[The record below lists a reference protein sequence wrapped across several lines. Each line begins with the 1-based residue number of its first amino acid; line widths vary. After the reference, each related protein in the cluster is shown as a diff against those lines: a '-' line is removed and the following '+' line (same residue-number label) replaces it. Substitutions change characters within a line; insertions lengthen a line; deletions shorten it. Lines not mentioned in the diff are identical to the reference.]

1 MFTMTFRLLFLLL
14 AIPVFSQ
21 VNYPK
26 DYFKSPLDIPLS
38 LSGSFG
44 ELRSNHFHTG
54 LDFKTQQKQ
63 GLNVYA
69 SADGYV
75 SRIKISTF
83 GYGKA
88 IYITHPN
95 GFTTVYG
102 HLKKASPTIEA
113 YIRDNHYKE
122 ETYEIEMFPKPG
134 DLPVKQGEIIAFSGN
149 SGGSGGPHL
158 HFEFRDTQTE
168 KAINPMLF
176 GFDSLIKDTKLP
188 VVTTLMAYPVGENSS
203 VNQSLQPITLNL
215 SLQAD
220 GSYVSEKV
228 AVNGK
233 VGFGISAYDM
243 FDFNYN
249 KNGLFKVQSFLNG
262 NPHFGYE
269 FNTFA
274 FDESRYINAL
284 LDFYRFK
291 KMGVRIQRLFMT
303 NPYPLSLIKTNE
315 NFGVIDVK
323 PNLTNNYRIEVSDF
337 NNNKVI
343 VNVPIQYS
351 PIAPTITSN
360 VKKTDYFLKAKN
372 DNIYKKDNMSVF
384 VPAGT
389 FYDDFYLNFDVK
401 DDTLTFHD
409 ESVAVH
415 SNFTVTIENSKFT
428 SAEREKMF
436 IASMDGKRLSY
447 NFTKIKDSVF
457 TSYTKNLG
465 KFVLA
470 KDTTPPRISQVN
482 IPEGK
487 WLSKQN
493 DLKLTISDNLS
504 GIKSYSG
511 YLNGKWILFEYDYK
525 TKTIIHE
532 FDEKFI
538 AEGRN
543 DLKVVV
549 TDNVG
554 NSAIFETHFFRSQK
568 K

>member
-1 MFTMTFRLLFLLL
+1 MNFKLLFLLL
-14 AIPVFSQ
+14 AIPVLAQ
-21 VNYPK
+21 DNYPK
-26 DYFKSPLDIPLS
+26 DYFKSPLDIPLY

-54 LDFKTQQKQ
+54 LDFKTQQKE

-69 SADGYV
+69 SAEGYV

-95 GFTTVYG
+95 GYTTVYG
-102 HLKKASPTIEA
+102 HLKKAAATIEA

-134 DLPVKQGEIIAFSGN
+134 DLPVRQGELIAFSGN

-158 HFEFRDTQTE
+158 HFEFRETLSE
-168 KAINPMLF
+168 KPINPLLF
-176 GFDSLIKDTKLP
+176 GFDALVKDTRLP
-188 VVTTLMAYPVGENSS
+188 SVTTLMAYPLGENST
-203 VNQSLQPITLNL
+203 VNQSLQPITLNI
-215 SLQAD
+215 SLQPD

-233 VGFGISAYDM
+233 VGFGISSYDM

-249 KNGLFKVQSFLNG
+249 KNGLYKVQSYLNG
-262 NPHFGYE
+262 SPHFGYQ
-269 FNTFA
+269 FDTFA

-315 NFGVIDVK
+315 DYGVIEVK
-323 PNLTNNYRIEVSDF
+323 PNLASNYRIEVSDF
-337 NNNKVI
+337 NNNKV
-343 VNVPIQYS
+343 VVSVPIQYS
-351 PIAPTITSN
+351 PIAPAIGSN
-360 VKKTDYFLKAKN
+360 IKKTDYFLKAKN

-384 VPAGT
+384 VPADT

-415 SNFTVTIENSKFT
+415 NNFTVTIENDKFT
-428 SAEREKMF
+428 PAEKEKMF
-436 IASMDGKRLSY
+436 IASIEGKRLGY

-457 TSYTKNLG
+457 TAYTKNLG

-470 KDTTPPRISQVN
+470 KDTAAPRIVPVN
-482 IPEGK
+482 IKEGK
-487 WLSKQN
+487 WLSNQRN
-493 DLKLTISDNLS
+493 LKLTISDNLS
-504 GIKSYSG
+504 GIKTFSG
-511 YLNGKWILFEYDYK
+511 YLNGKWVLFEYDYK
-525 TKTIIHE
+525 TKTIVHE
-532 FDEKFI
+532 FEEQFL

-543 DLKVVV
+543 DLKVVA

-554 NSAIFETHFFRSQK
+554 NSTIFETHFFRSQK

>member
-1 MFTMTFRLLFLLL
+1 MTIRLIFLLL
-14 AIPVFSQ
+14 AMPVFSQ
-21 VNYPK
+21 NEYPK
-26 DYFKSPLDIPLS
+26 DYFKSPLDIPLY

-44 ELRSNHFHTG
+44 ELRNNHFHTG
-54 LDFKTQQKQ
+54 LDFKTQQKE

-69 SADGYV
+69 SADGYI

-88 IYITHPN
+88 IYVDHPN
-95 GFTTVYG
+95 GYTTVYG
-102 HLKKASPTIEA
+102 HLKKASPAIEA

-122 ETYEIEMFPKPG
+122 ETYEIEMFPKPNE
-134 DLPVKQGEIIAFSGN
+134 LPVKQGELIAFSGN

-158 HFEFRDTQTE
+158 HFEFRDTKSE
-168 KAINPMLF
+168 KPINPMLF
-176 GFDSLIKDTKLP
+176 GFDTLIKDTKLP
-188 VVTTLMAYPVGENSS
+188 AITTLMAYPIGENST

-215 SLQAD
+215 SLQSD

-233 VGFGISAYDM
+233 VGFGINAYDM

-249 KNGLFKVQSFLNG
+249 KNGLYKVQSFLNG
-262 NPHFGYE
+262 TPNFGYQ
-269 FNTFA
+269 FDTFA

-303 NPYPLSLIKTNE
+303 NVYPLSLIKTNE
-315 NFGVIDVK
+315 SLGVIKVE
-323 PNLTNNYRIEVSDF
+323 PNLANNYRIEVSDF
-337 NNNKVI
+337 NNNKVV

-351 PIAPTITSN
+351 AIAPTIAN
-360 VKKTDYFLKAKN
+360 NIKKTDYFLKANN

-389 FYDDFYLNFDVK
+389 FYEDFYLNFDVK
-401 DDTLTFHD
+401 EDTLTFHD

-415 SNFTVTIENSKFT
+415 NNFTVTIENNKFT
-428 SAEREKMF
+428 PAEKEKMF
-436 IASMDGKRLSY
+436 IASVEGKKLSF
-447 NFTKIKDSVF
+447 NFTKIQDSVF

-465 KFVLA
+465 KFALA
-470 KDTTPPRISQVN
+470 KDTTAPRISPVN
-482 IPEGK
+482 IPQGK
-487 WLSKQN
+487 WLSNQN

-504 GIKSYSG
+504 GIKTFNG
-511 YLNGKWILFEYDYK
+511 YLNGKWVLFEYDYK

-532 FDEKFI
+532 FDEKFLV
-538 AEGRN
+538 EGRN
-543 DLKVVV
+543 DLKVEV

-554 NSAIFETHFFRSQK
+554 NSTIFETHFFRSQK

>member
-1 MFTMTFRLLFLLL
+1 MTFRLLFLLL

-69 SADGYV
+69 SADGHV

-95 GFTTVYG
+95 GYTTVYG

-122 ETYEIEMFPKPG
+122 ETYEIEMFPGPG
-134 DLPVKQGEIIAFSGN
+134 DLPVKQGELIAFSGN

-158 HFEFRDTQTE
+158 HFEFRDTQSE
-168 KAINPMLF
+168 KPINPMLF
-176 GFDSLIKDTKLP
+176 GFDTLIKDTKLP
-188 VVTTLMAYPVGENSS
+188 AVTTLMAYPVGENST
-203 VNQSLQPITLNL
+203 VNQSLQPIPLNL

-233 VGFGISAYDM
+233 IGFGISAYDM

-262 NPHFGYE
+262 SPHFGYQ
-269 FNTFA
+269 FDTFA

-315 NFGVIDVK
+315 NFGVIEVK
-323 PNLTNNYRIEVSDF
+323 PNLSNNYRIEVSDF

-351 PIAPTITSN
+351 PIAPTIPNN

-372 DNIYKKDNMSVF
+372 DNIYKKDNISVF

-389 FYDDFYLNFDVK
+389 FYEDFYLNFDVK
-401 DDTLTFHD
+401 
-409 ESVAVH
+409 
-415 SNFTVTIENSKFT
+415 
-428 SAEREKMF
+428 
-436 IASMDGKRLSY
+436 
-447 NFTKIKDSVF
+447 KI
-457 TSYTKNLG
+457 
-465 KFVLA
+465 
-470 KDTTPPRISQVN
+470 
-482 IPEGK
+482 
-487 WLSKQN
+487 
-493 DLKLTISDNLS
+493 
-504 GIKSYSG
+504 
-511 YLNGKWILFEYDYK
+511 
-525 TKTIIHE
+525 H
-532 FDEKFI
+532 
-538 AEGRN
+538 
-543 DLKVVV
+543 
-549 TDNVG
+549 
-554 NSAIFETHFFRSQK
+554 
-568 K
+568 

>member
-14 AIPVFSQ
+14 AMPVFSQ

-95 GFTTVYG
+95 GYTTVYG

-122 ETYEIEMFPKPG
+122 ETYEIELFPKPG

-158 HFEFRDTQTE
+158 HFEFRDTQSE
-168 KAINPMLF
+168 KPINPMLF
-176 GFDSLIKDTKLP
+176 GFDALIKDTKLP
-188 VVTTLMAYPVGENSS
+188 AVTTLMAYPVGENSS

-262 NPHFGYE
+262 NPHFGYQ
-269 FNTFA
+269 FDTFA

-291 KMGVRIQRLFMT
+291 KMGVRIQRLFAT

-351 PIAPTITSN
+351 PIAPTIASN
-360 VKKTDYFLKAKN
+360 VKKTDYFLKVKN

-384 VPAGT
+384 VPAET

-415 SNFTVTIENSKFT
+415 NNFTVTIENNTFT
-428 SAEREKMF
+428 PAEKEKMF
-436 IASMDGKRLSY
+436 IASLQGKRLSY
-447 NFTKIKDSVF
+447 NFTKIRDSVF

-470 KDTTPPRISQVN
+470 KDTTAPRISQVN

-554 NSAIFETHFFRSQK
+554 NSTIFETHFFRSQK

>member
-1 MFTMTFRLLFLLL
+1 MTFRLLFLLL

-26 DYFKSPLDIPLS
+26 DYFNSPLDIPLS

-44 ELRSNHFHTG
+44 ELRNNHFHTG

-69 SADGYV
+69 SAEGYV

-102 HLKKASPTIEA
+102 HLKKASPAIEA
-113 YIRDNHYKE
+113 YIRDTHYKE

-134 DLPVKQGEIIAFSGN
+134 DLPVKQGELIAFSGN

-158 HFEFRDTQTE
+158 HFEFRDTQSE
-168 KAINPMLF
+168 KPINPMLF
-176 GFDSLIKDTKLP
+176 GFDALIKDTKLP
-188 VVTTLMAYPVGENSS
+188 AITTLMAYPVGENSS

-233 VGFGISAYDM
+233 VGFGINAYDM

-249 KNGLFKVQSFLNG
+249 KNGVFKVQSFLNG
-262 NPHFGYE
+262 NPNFGYQ
-269 FNTFA
+269 FDTFA

-303 NPYPLSLIKTNE
+303 NPYPLSVIRTDE
-315 NFGVIDVK
+315 NLGVIEVK
-323 PNLTNNYRIEVSDF
+323 PNLANNYRIEVSDF
-337 NNNKVI
+337 NNNKVV

-351 PIAPTITSN
+351 PIAPTIAST

-401 DDTLTFHD
+401 DEILTFHD
-409 ESVAVH
+409 DSVAVH
-415 SNFTVTIENSKFT
+415 NNFTVTIENDKYT
-428 SAEREKMF
+428 PAEKEKMF
-436 IASMDGKRLSY
+436 IASMEGKRLSY

-457 TSYTKNLG
+457 TSYAKNLG

-470 KDTTPPRISQVN
+470 KDTTAPRISSVN
-482 IPEGK
+482 IAEGK

-493 DLKLTISDNLS
+493 NLQLTISDNLS
-504 GIKSYSG
+504 GIKSYNG
-511 YLNGKWILFEYDYK
+511 YLNGKWVLFEYDYK

-532 FDEKFI
+532 FDEKFL

-554 NSAIFETHFFRSQK
+554 NSTIFETHFFRSQK

>member
-1 MFTMTFRLLFLLL
+1 MNFKLLFLLL
-14 AIPVFSQ
+14 AIPVLAQ
-21 VNYPK
+21 DNYPK
-26 DYFKSPLDIPLS
+26 DYFKSPLDIPLY

-54 LDFKTQQKQ
+54 LDFKTQQKE

-69 SADGYV
+69 SAEGYV

-95 GFTTVYG
+95 GYTTVYG
-102 HLKKASPTIEA
+102 HLKKAAATIEA

-122 ETYEIEMFPKPG
+122 EIYEIEMFPKPG
-134 DLPVKQGEIIAFSGN
+134 DLPVRQGELIAFSGN

-158 HFEFRDTQTE
+158 HFEFRETLSE
-168 KAINPMLF
+168 KPINPLLF
-176 GFDSLIKDTKLP
+176 GFDALVKDTRLP
-188 VVTTLMAYPVGENSS
+188 SVTTLMAYPLGENST
-203 VNQSLQPITLNL
+203 VNQSLQPITLNI
-215 SLQAD
+215 SLQPD

-233 VGFGISAYDM
+233 VGFGISSYDM

-249 KNGLFKVQSFLNG
+249 KNGLYKVQSYLNG
-262 NPHFGYE
+262 SPHFGYQ
-269 FNTFA
+269 FDTFA

-315 NFGVIDVK
+315 DYGVIDVK
-323 PNLTNNYRIEVSDF
+323 PNLASNYRIEVSDF
-337 NNNKVI
+337 NSNKV
-343 VNVPIQYS
+343 VVSVPIQYS
-351 PIAPTITSN
+351 PIAPAIASN
-360 VKKTDYFLKAKN
+360 IKKTDYFLKAKN

-401 DDTLTFHD
+401 DDTLTFHN

-415 SNFTVTIENSKFT
+415 NNFTVTIENDKFT
-428 SAEREKMF
+428 PAEKEKMF
-436 IASMDGKRLSY
+436 IASIEGKRLGY

-457 TSYTKNLG
+457 TAYTKNLG

-470 KDTTPPRISQVN
+470 KDTAAPRIVPVN
-482 IPEGK
+482 IKEGK
-487 WLSKQN
+487 WLSNQRN
-493 DLKLTISDNLS
+493 LKLTISDNLS
-504 GIKSYSG
+504 GIKTFSG
-511 YLNGKWILFEYDYK
+511 YLNGKWVLFEYDYK
-525 TKTIIHE
+525 TKTIVHE
-532 FDEKFI
+532 FEEQFL

-554 NSAIFETHFFRSQK
+554 NSTIFETHFFRSQK

>member
-1 MFTMTFRLLFLLL
+1 MIFRLLFLLL

-69 SADGYV
+69 SAEGYV

-95 GFTTVYG
+95 GYTTVYG

-134 DLPVKQGEIIAFSGN
+134 DLPVKQGELIAFSGN

-158 HFEFRDTQTE
+158 HFEFRDTQSE
-168 KAINPMLF
+168 KPINPMLF
-176 GFDSLIKDTKLP
+176 GFDALIKDTKMP
-188 VVTTLMAYPVGENSS
+188 TVTTLMAYPVGENST
-203 VNQSLQPITLNL
+203 VNQSLQPIALNL

-233 VGFGISAYDM
+233 VGFGIGAYDM

-262 NPHFGYE
+262 NPHFGYQ
-269 FNTFA
+269 FDTFA

-291 KMGVRIQRLFMT
+291 KMGVRIQRLFMV
-303 NPYPLSLIKTNE
+303 NPYPLSVIKTDE
-315 NFGVIDVK
+315 NFGVIEVK

-337 NNNKVI
+337 NSNRVV

-351 PIAPTITSN
+351 PIAPTIAN
-360 VKKTDYFLKAKN
+360 NIRKTDYFLKAKN

-401 DDTLTFHD
+401 DDVLTFHD
-409 ESVAVH
+409 DSVAVH
-415 SNFTVTIENSKFT
+415 NNFTVTIENDKFT
-428 SAEREKMF
+428 PAEKEKMF

-470 KDTTPPRISQVN
+470 KDTTAPRISSVN
-482 IPEGK
+482 IAEGK

-493 DLKLTISDNLS
+493 NLQLTISDNLS
-504 GIKSYSG
+504 GIKSYNG
-511 YLNGKWILFEYDYK
+511 YLNGKWVLFEYDYK

-532 FDEKFI
+532 FDEKFLV
-538 AEGRN
+538 EGRN

-554 NSAIFETHFFRSQK
+554 NSTIFETHFFRSQK

>member
-1 MFTMTFRLLFLLL
+1 MTLRLLFLLL

-21 VNYPK
+21 NYPK
-26 DYFKSPLDIPLS
+26 DYFKSPLDIPLH

-54 LDFKTQQKQ
+54 LDFKTQQKE

-69 SADGYV
+69 SAEGYV

-95 GFTTVYG
+95 GYTTVYG

-134 DLPVKQGEIIAFSGN
+134 DLPVKQGELIAFSGN

-158 HFEFRDTQTE
+158 HFEFRDTQSE
-168 KAINPMLF
+168 KPINPLLF
-176 GFDSLIKDTKLP
+176 GFDALIKDTKLP
-188 VVTTLMAYPVGENSS
+188 AVTTLMAYPVGENSS
-203 VNQSLQPITLNL
+203 VNQSLQPITLNI
-215 SLQAD
+215 SLQPD

-233 VGFGISAYDM
+233 VGFGISSYDM

-249 KNGLFKVQSFLNG
+249 KNGLYKVQSYLNG
-262 NPHFGYE
+262 VPHFGYQ
-269 FNTFA
+269 FDTFA

-291 KMGVRIQRLFMT
+291 RMGVRIQQLFMT
-303 NPYPLSLIKTNE
+303 NSYPLSLIKTNE
-315 NFGVIDVK
+315 NLGVIEVK

-337 NNNKVI
+337 NNNKV
-343 VNVPIQYS
+343 VVSVPIQYS
-351 PIAPTITSN
+351 PNQPTIAN
-360 VKKTDYFLKAKN
+360 NIKKTDYFLKAKN

-415 SNFTVTIENSKFT
+415 NNFTVTIENNKFT
-428 SAEREKMF
+428 PAEKEKMF
-436 IASMDGKRLSY
+436 IASVEGKRLSF

-470 KDTTPPRISQVN
+470 KDTTAPRITPVN
-482 IPEGK
+482 IKEGK
-487 WLSKQN
+487 WLSNQSN
-493 DLKLTISDNLS
+493 LKLTISDNLS
-504 GIKSYSG
+504 GIKTFSG
-511 YLNGKWILFEYDYK
+511 YLNGKWVLFEYDYK
-525 TKTIIHE
+525 TKTIVHE
-532 FDEKFI
+532 FEEKFL

-554 NSAIFETHFFRSQK
+554 NSTIFETHFFRSQK

>member
-1 MFTMTFRLLFLLL
+1 MKFRLLFLLL
-14 AIPVFSQ
+14 AIPVFAQ
-21 VNYPK
+21 NNYPR
-26 DYFKSPLDIPLS
+26 DYFKSPLDISLH

-54 LDFKTQQKQ
+54 LDFKTQQKE

-95 GFTTVYG
+95 GYTTVYG

-134 DLPVKQGEIIAFSGN
+134 DLPVKQGELIAFSGN

-158 HFEFRDTQTE
+158 HFEFRETQSE
-168 KAINPMLF
+168 KPINPLLF
-176 GFDSLIKDTKLP
+176 GFDALIKDTKLP
-188 VVTTLMAYPVGENSS
+188 AVTTLMAYPVGENST
-203 VNQSLQPITLNL
+203 VNQSLQPITLSI
-215 SLQAD
+215 SLQPD

-233 VGFGISAYDM
+233 VGFGISSYDM

-249 KNGLFKVQSFLNG
+249 KNGLYKVQSYLNG
-262 NPHFGYE
+262 IPHFGYQ
-269 FNTFA
+269 FDTFA

-315 NFGVIDVK
+315 SFGVIEVK
-323 PNLTNNYRIEVSDF
+323 PNLANNYRIEVSDF
-337 NNNKVI
+337 NNNKV
-343 VNVPIQYS
+343 VVSVPVQYS
-351 PIAPTITSN
+351 PIAPAIASN
-360 VKKTDYFLKAKN
+360 IKKTDYFLKAKN

-415 SNFTVTIENSKFT
+415 NNFTVTIENNKFT
-428 SAEREKMF
+428 PAEKEKMF
-436 IASMDGKRLSY
+436 IASVEGKKLSY

-470 KDTTPPRISQVN
+470 KDTTAPRITPVN
-482 IPEGK
+482 IKEGK
-487 WLSKQN
+487 WLSGQN
-493 DLKLTISDNLS
+493 NLKLTISDNLS
-504 GIKSYSG
+504 GIKTFSG
-511 YLNGKWILFEYDYK
+511 YLNGKWVLFEYDYK
-525 TKTIIHE
+525 TKTIVHE
-532 FDEKFI
+532 FEERFLT
-538 AEGRN
+538 EGRN

-554 NSAIFETHFFRSQK
+554 NSTIFETHFFRSQK